1 MCYNEI
7 NLSNNITLRKI
18 RFDTIGGAL
27 WSLEVKDNLH
37 IDLLY
42 VLDLNFD
49 TKTYNDNLI
58 YTCSWDNSWSNP
70 TAKS

>member
-58 YTCSWDNSWSNP
+58 YTCS
-70 TAKS
+70 